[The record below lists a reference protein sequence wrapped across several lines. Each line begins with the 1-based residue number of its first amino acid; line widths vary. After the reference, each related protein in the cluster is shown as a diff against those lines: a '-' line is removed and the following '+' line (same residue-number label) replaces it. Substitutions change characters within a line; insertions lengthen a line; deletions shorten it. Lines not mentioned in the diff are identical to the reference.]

1 MLKFVGFISVFT
13 PIRFEEAVIA
23 PGIVLPT
30 EEAIKPQL

>member
-13 PIRFEEAVIA
+13 PIRFKEAGIA
-23 PGIVLPT
+23 PGIALPT